1 MHITKS
7 IAAILVR
14 QSLLGLL
21 GLCAVQSSFAQTAS
35 ANNATSYPTKAIRL
49 IVPFAPGGVTDT
61 SGRIVAEG
69 LSKRLNQQVVIE
81 NKPGASGNIGAQL
94 VSTALPDGYT
104 LLLALDGTL
113 VINPHAYE
121 KVGFN
126 ALKDFAPV
134 AKLGDSVIILV
145 ANPGQPF
152 KTLKD
157 MVTASKATPQGLS
170 FGTSGNGSITH
181 IAGELLKE
189 KSGANLVHIAYKGGG
204 PAAADVTAGHT
215 PLAFSSASSVSQY
228 IQTGKLIALGV
239 PSAKRSIAFPDIP
252 TFTESGVPGVELN
265 SWVGILAPTGTP
277 APIIDK
283 LNREINAV
291 LADPAVKERLLV
303 SGIIA
308 AQGSP
313 VDFEKEIQKDYALYG
328 NVIKQAGI
336 KVN

>member
-1 MHITKS
+1 MKRQASALILS
-7 IAAILVR
+7 AISCLVGA
-14 QSLLGLL
+14 GLNFS
-21 GLCAVQSSFAQTAS
+21 CSAQTNAS
-35 ANNATSYPTKAIRL
+35 KAEAYPTKVIRL
-49 IVPFAPGGVTDT
+49 VVPFAPGGVTDT

-69 LSKRLNQQVVIE
+69 LSRRLNQQVIIE

-94 VSTALPDGYT
+94 VSTAAPDGYT

-134 AKLGDSVIILV
+134 AKLGDSIIILV
-145 ANPGQPF
+145 ANPNQPF
-152 KTLKD
+152 KTLKE
-157 MVTASKATPQGLS
+157 MVAASKTNPQGLS

-181 IAGELLKE
+181 VAGELLKE
-189 KSGANLVHIAYKGGG
+189 KSGANMVHIAYKGGG

-228 IQTGKLIALGV
+228 IQSGKLIALGV
-239 PSAKRSIAFPDIP
+239 PSAKRSVAFPDIP
-252 TFTESGVPGVELN
+252 TFAESGVAGVELN
-265 SWVGILAPTGTP
+265 SWVGILAPAGTSP
-277 APIIDK
+277 NIIAK

-313 VDFEKEIQKDYALYG
+313 EEFAQEIQKDYALYG
-328 NVIKQAGI
+328 KVIEQAGI

>member
-1 MHITKS
+1 MKRQPSTF
-7 IAAILVR
+7 ILTA
-14 QSLLGLL
+14 LIGLVSSATAFH
-21 GLCAVQSSFAQTAS
+21 CMAQSSG
-35 ANNATSYPTKAIRL
+35 ANPENYPTKPIRL
-49 IVPFAPGGVTDT
+49 VVPFAPGGVTDT

-69 LSKRLNQQVVIE
+69 LSRRLNQQVIIE
-81 NKPGASGNIGAQL
+81 NKPGASGNIGAQQ
-94 VSTALPDGYT
+94 VATAAADGYT

-121 KVGFN
+121 KVGFD

-152 KTLKD
+152 KTLKE
-157 MVTASKATPQGLS
+157 MVTASKANPQGLS

-181 IAGELLKE
+181 VAGELLKE

-228 IQTGKLIALGV
+228 IQSGKLIALGV
-239 PSAKRSIAFPDIP
+239 PSAKRSVAFPEIP
-252 TFTESGVPGVELN
+252 TFAESGIAGVELN
-265 SWVGILAPTGTP
+265 SWVGILAPAGTP
-277 APIIDK
+277 LSIIEK
-283 LNREINAV
+283 LNREINVV

-308 AQGSP
+308 AQGSAA
-313 VDFEKEIQKDYALYG
+313 DFAQEIQKDYALYG
-328 NVIKQAGI
+328 KVIVQAGI

>member
-1 MHITKS
+1 MKRQAFAIILS
-7 IAAILVR
+7 AIGGVVAAGLSLSCLA
-14 QSLLGLL
+14 QSN
-21 GLCAVQSSFAQTAS
+21 VSSAET
-35 ANNATSYPTKAIRL
+35 YPSKPIRL
-49 IVPFAPGGVTDT
+49 VVPFAPGGVTDT

-69 LSKRLNQQVVIE
+69 LSRRLNQQVIIE

-94 VSTALPDGYT
+94 VSTAAPDGYT

-134 AKLGDSVIILV
+134 AKLGDSIIILV
-145 ANPGQPF
+145 ANPNQPF
-152 KTLKD
+152 KTLKE
-157 MVTASKATPQGLS
+157 MVAASKTNAQGLS

-181 IAGELLKE
+181 VAGELLKE
-189 KSGANLVHIAYKGGG
+189 KSGANMVHIAYKGGG

-228 IQTGKLIALGV
+228 LQSGKLVALGV

-252 TFTESGVPGVELN
+252 TFAESGIAGVELN
-265 SWVGILAPTGTP
+265 SWVGILAPAGTSP
-277 APIIDK
+277 NIVAK

-308 AQGSP
+308 AQGSSE
-313 VDFEKEIQKDYALYG
+313 DFAQEIQKDYVLYG
-328 NVIKQAGI
+328 KVIAQAGI

>member
-1 MHITKS
+1 MKRQTSVIILS
-7 IAAILVR
+7 AIG
-14 QSLLGLL
+14 GLL
-21 GLCAVQSSFAQTAS
+21 AAGLSLSCLAQANASSAET
-35 ANNATSYPTKAIRL
+35 YPSKAIRL

-69 LSKRLNQQVVIE
+69 LSRRLNQQVIIE

-94 VSTALPDGYT
+94 VSIAAPDGYT

-134 AKLGDSVIILV
+134 AKLGDSIIILV
-145 ANPGQPF
+145 ANPNQPF
-152 KTLKD
+152 KTLKE
-157 MVTASKATPQGLS
+157 MVAASKTNPQGLS

-181 IAGELLKE
+181 VAGELLKA
-189 KSGANLVHIAYKGGG
+189 KSGANMVHIAYKGGG

-228 IQTGKLIALGV
+228 IQSGKLVALGV
-239 PSAKRSIAFPDIP
+239 PSAKRSVAFPDIP
-252 TFTESGVPGVELN
+252 TFAESGIAGVELN
-265 SWVGILAPTGTP
+265 SWVGILAPAGTSP
-277 APIIDK
+277 NIIAK

-308 AQGSP
+308 AQGSSEE
-313 VDFEKEIQKDYALYG
+313 FAKEIQKDYVLYG
-328 NVIKQAGI
+328 KVIEQAGI

>member
-1 MHITKS
+1 MKRSSSTLIFTV
-7 IAAILVR
+7 LF
-14 QSLLGLL
+14 GLL
-21 GLCAVQSSFAQTAS
+21 TTAITQSSLAQTS
-35 ANNATSYPTKAIRL
+35 AANAQAYPTKPIRL
-49 IVPFAPGGVTDT
+49 VVPFAPGGVTDT

-69 LSKRLNQQVVIE
+69 LSKRLNQQVIIE

-94 VSTALPDGYT
+94 VATAAPDGYT

-126 ALKDFAPV
+126 ALKDFAPI
-134 AKLGDSVIILV
+134 AKLGDSIIILV
-145 ANPGQPF
+145 ANPSQPF
-152 KTLKD
+152 KTLKE
-157 MVTASKATPQGLS
+157 MVAASKTNPQGLS

-181 IAGELLKE
+181 VAGELLKE
-189 KSGANLVHIAYKGGG
+189 KSGANMVHIAYKGGG

-228 IQTGKLIALGV
+228 IQSGKLIALGV
-239 PSAKRSIAFPDIP
+239 PSAKRSVAFPDIP
-252 TFTESGVPGVELN
+252 TFAESGVAGVELN
-265 SWVGILAPTGTP
+265 SWVGILAPTGTSS
-277 APIIDK
+277 AIIEK

-313 VDFEKEIQKDYALYG
+313 ADFAQEIQKDYALYG
-328 NVIKQAGI
+328 KVIEQAGI

>member
-1 MHITKS
+1 MKIKTS
-7 IAAILVR
+7 ALIL
-14 QSLLGLL
+14 SALWGLL
-21 GLCAVQSSFAQTAS
+21 AAGLNHNCFAQTGAS
-35 ANNATSYPTKAIRL
+35 AAEAYPTKPIRL
-49 IVPFAPGGVTDT
+49 VVPFAPGGVTDT

-69 LSKRLNQQVVIE
+69 LSRRLNQQVIIE

-94 VSTALPDGYT
+94 VATAAPDGYT

-134 AKLGDSVIILV
+134 AKLGDSIIILV
-145 ANPGQPF
+145 ANPNQPF
-152 KTLKD
+152 KTLKE
-157 MVTASKATPQGLS
+157 MVAASKTNPQGLS

-181 IAGELLKE
+181 VAGELLKE
-189 KSGANLVHIAYKGGG
+189 KSGANMVHIAYKGGG

-228 IQTGKLIALGV
+228 IQSGKLVALGV

-252 TFTESGVPGVELN
+252 TFAESGISGVELN
-265 SWVGILAPTGTP
+265 SWVGILAPAGT
-277 APIIDK
+277 ASTIIQK

-291 LADPAVKERLLV
+291 LTDPAVKERLLV

-308 AQGSP
+308 AQGSSA
-313 VDFEKEIQKDYALYG
+313 DFAQEIQKDYALYG
-328 NVIKQAGI
+328 KVIEQAGI

>member
-1 MHITKS
+1 MKKFAPTTT
-7 IAAILVR
+7 LR
-14 QSLLGLL
+14 YFLGLVSL
-21 GLCAVQSSFAQTAS
+21 GMAASCLAQSTPI
-35 ANNATSYPTKAIRL
+35 NTDSYPTKPVRL
-49 IVPFAPGGVTDT
+49 VVPFAPGGVTDT

-69 LSKRLNQQVVIE
+69 LSKRLNQQVIIE

-94 VSTALPDGYT
+94 VATAAPDGYT

-126 ALKDFAPV
+126 ALKDFAPI
-134 AKLGDSVIILV
+134 AKLGDSIIILV

-152 KTLKD
+152 KTLKE
-157 MVTASKATPQGLS
+157 MVTVSKATPQGLS

-181 IAGELLKE
+181 VAGELLKE

-228 IQTGKLIALGV
+228 IQSGKLVALGV
-239 PSAKRSIAFPDIP
+239 PSATRSIAFPDIP
-252 TFTESGVPGVELN
+252 TFAESGVTGVELN
-265 SWVGILAPTGTP
+265 SWVGILAPAGTP
-277 APIIDK
+277 LPIIDK

-308 AQGSP
+308 AQGTAQQ
-313 VDFEKEIQKDYALYG
+313 FGQEIQNDFKLYG
-328 NVIKQAGI
+328 KVIEQAGI

>member
-1 MHITKS
+1 MKRTS
-7 IAAILVR
+7 STLV
-14 QSLLGLL
+14 LTALFGLL
-21 GLCAVQSSFAQTAS
+21 TTGLAYTCIAQTNAAS
-35 ANNATSYPTKAIRL
+35 LETYPTKPIRL
-49 IVPFAPGGVTDT
+49 VVPFAPGGVTDT

-69 LSKRLNQQVVIE
+69 LSRRLNQQVIIE

-94 VSTALPDGYT
+94 VSTAAPDGYT

-134 AKLGDSVIILV
+134 AKLGDSIIILV
-145 ANPGQPF
+145 ANPNQPF
-152 KTLKD
+152 KTLKE
-157 MVTASKATPQGLS
+157 MVAASKTNPQGLS

-181 IAGELLKE
+181 VAGELLKE
-189 KSGANLVHIAYKGGG
+189 KSGANMVHIAYKGGG

-228 IQTGKLIALGV
+228 IQSGKLVALGV
-239 PSAKRSIAFPDIP
+239 PSAKRSVAFPDIP
-252 TFTESGVPGVELN
+252 TFAESGISGVELN
-265 SWVGILAPTGTP
+265 SWVGILAPAGT
-277 APIIDK
+277 ASSIIEK

-308 AQGSP
+308 AQGSSA
-313 VDFEKEIQKDYALYG
+313 DFAQEIQKDYALYG
-328 NVIKQAGI
+328 KVIEQAGI

>member
-1 MHITKS
+1 MKGSSSTFVFT
-7 IAAILVR
+7 ALF
-14 QSLLGLL
+14 GLL
-21 GLCAVQSSFAQTAS
+21 TTAITCSGLAQTS
-35 ANNATSYPTKAIRL
+35 TSNTEAYPTKPIRL
-49 IVPFAPGGVTDT
+49 VVPFAPGGVTDT

-69 LSKRLNQQVVIE
+69 LSRRLNQQVIIE

-94 VSTALPDGYT
+94 VATAAPDGYT

-134 AKLGDSVIILV
+134 AKLGDSIIILV

-152 KTLKD
+152 KTLKE
-157 MVTASKATPQGLS
+157 MVAASKANTQGLS

-181 IAGELLKE
+181 VAGELLKE
-189 KSGANLVHIAYKGGG
+189 KSGANMVHIAYKGGG

-228 IQTGKLIALGV
+228 IQSGKLIALGV
-239 PSAKRSIAFPDIP
+239 PSAKRSVAFPDIP
-252 TFTESGVPGVELN
+252 TFAESGVAGVELN
-265 SWVGILAPTGTP
+265 SWVGILASAGTSTV
-277 APIIDK
+277 IIEK

-313 VDFEKEIQKDYALYG
+313 AEFAQEIQKDFALYG
-328 NVIKQAGI
+328 KVIEQAGI

>member
-1 MHITKS
+1 MKPHSPKR
-7 IAAILVR
+7 LVKY
-14 QSLLGLL
+14 LMGLL
-21 GLCAVQSSFAQTAS
+21 AISMVHTCFAQS
-35 ANNATSYPTKAIRL
+35 AANDAHTYPSKPIRL
-49 IVPFAPGGVTDT
+49 VVPFAPGGVTDT

-69 LSKRLNQQVVIE
+69 LSKRLNQQVIIE

-94 VSTALPDGYT
+94 VATAAPDGYT

-126 ALKDFAPV
+126 ALKDFAPI
-134 AKLGDSVIILV
+134 AKLGDSIIILV
-145 ANPGQPF
+145 ANPSQTF
-152 KTLKD
+152 KTLKE
-157 MVTASKATPQGLS
+157 MVAASKATPQGLS

-228 IQTGKLIALGV
+228 IQSGKLIALGV

-252 TFTESGVPGVELN
+252 TFAESGITGVELN
-265 SWVGILAPTGTP
+265 SWVGILAPAGTP
-277 APIIDK
+277 SPIVDK

-308 AQGSP
+308 AQASSAQ
-313 VDFEKEIQKDYALYG
+313 FAQEIQKDFTLYG
-328 NVIKQAGI
+328 KVIEQAGI

>member
-1 MHITKS
+1 MKRKTSALIMT
-7 IAAILVR
+7 ALW
-14 QSLLGLL
+14 GLL
-21 GLCAVQSSFAQTAS
+21 AAGLNHGCFAQTG
-35 ANNATSYPTKAIRL
+35 TSTADAYPTKPIRL
-49 IVPFAPGGVTDT
+49 VVPFAPGGVTDT

-69 LSKRLNQQVVIE
+69 LSRRLNQQVIIE

-94 VSTALPDGYT
+94 VATAAPDGYT

-134 AKLGDSVIILV
+134 AKLGDSIIILV
-145 ANPGQPF
+145 ANPNQPF
-152 KTLKD
+152 KTLKE
-157 MVTASKATPQGLS
+157 MVAASKTNPQGLS

-181 IAGELLKE
+181 VAGELLKE
-189 KSGANLVHIAYKGGG
+189 KSGANMVHIAYKGGG
-204 PAAADVTAGHT
+204 PAAADVTAGNT

-228 IQTGKLIALGV
+228 IQSGKLVALGV

-252 TFTESGVPGVELN
+252 TFAESGISGVELN
-265 SWVGILAPTGTP
+265 SWVGILAPTGT
-277 APIIDK
+277 ASAVIEK

-308 AQGSP
+308 AQGSSA
-313 VDFEKEIQKDYALYG
+313 DFAQEIQKDYALYG
-328 NVIKQAGI
+328 KVIEQAGI

>member
-1 MHITKS
+1 MPALKPFSHRRLGQALAGILFAGAS
-7 IAAILVR
+7 QIA
-14 QSLLGLL
+14 
-21 GLCAVQSSFAQTAS
+21 FAQS
-35 ANNATSYPTKAIRL
+35 APSNTDTYPTKPIRL
-49 IVPFAPGGVTDT
+49 VVPFAPGGVTDT

-69 LSKRLNQQVVIE
+69 LSKRLNQQVIIE

-94 VSTALPDGYT
+94 VSTAAPDGYT

-121 KVGFN
+121 KVGFD

-134 AKLGDSVIILV
+134 AKLGDSIIILV
-145 ANPGQPF
+145 ANPAQPF
-152 KTLKD
+152 KTLKE
-157 MVTASKATPQGLS
+157 MVAASKNIATGLS

-181 IAGELLKE
+181 VAGELLKE

-228 IQTGKLIALGV
+228 IQSGKLVALGV
-239 PSAKRSIAFPDIP
+239 PSAKRSTAFPDIP
-252 TFTESGVPGVELN
+252 TFAESGITGVELN
-265 SWVGILAPTGTP
+265 SWVGILAPAGTP
-277 APIIDK
+277 ATIINK
-283 LNREINAV
+283 LNAAINAV
-291 LADPAVKERLLV
+291 LAEPAVKERLLV

-313 VDFEKEIQKDYALYG
+313 KDFNQEIQNDFALYG
-328 NVIKQAGI
+328 KVIKQAGI

>member
-1 MHITKS
+1 MKRTS
-7 IAAILVR
+7 STLV
-14 QSLLGLL
+14 LTALFGLL
-21 GLCAVQSSFAQTAS
+21 TTGLAYTCIAQTNAAS
-35 ANNATSYPTKAIRL
+35 LETYPTKPIRL
-49 IVPFAPGGVTDT
+49 VVPFAPGGVTDT

-69 LSKRLNQQVVIE
+69 LSRRLNQQVIIE

-94 VSTALPDGYT
+94 VSTAAPDGYT

-134 AKLGDSVIILV
+134 AKLGDSIIILV
-145 ANPGQPF
+145 ANPNQPF
-152 KTLKD
+152 KTLKE
-157 MVTASKATPQGLS
+157 MVAASKTNPQGLS

-181 IAGELLKE
+181 VAGELLKE
-189 KSGANLVHIAYKGGG
+189 KSGANMVHIAYKGGG

-228 IQTGKLIALGV
+228 IQSGKLVALGV
-239 PSAKRSIAFPDIP
+239 PSAKRSVAFPDIP
-252 TFTESGVPGVELN
+252 TFAESGISGVELN
-265 SWVGILAPTGTP
+265 SWVGILAPAGT
-277 APIIDK
+277 ASSIIEK

-308 AQGSP
+308 AQGSSA
-313 VDFEKEIQKDYALYG
+313 DFAQEIQKDYALYG
-328 NVIKQAGI
+328 KVIEQSGI